1 MQTSDKAI
9 IKFDDDGNLNLFGDN
24 EVLAQVFLSSK
35 ELESFRIALSDFQ
48 TFARCCPEMVE
59 VINELLPKMP
69 EYVADLP
76 QATRKLMQEGKLFLR
91 PDKEGQLLA
100 TLINPDNQRI
110 VKNVRLKEVQ
120 QVPAVNDMMFSL
132 SFMAITQQL
141 NEIQE
146 GIAQLRQG
154 QIHDRETDAMV
165 AAQNLQWATQE
176 KDSDKRA
183 LLCHEAHRDAVHGF
197 HSCLNT
203 VNEAATFFLSQPSSE
218 SLGEAIIEQVKP
230 WNWGKTLQAA
240 TQSMPQA
247 NELRRSVAKCTYCAQ
262 YASAASFMIDDRTQV
277 IRDLDMYSEHMSQAI
292 LGQKA
297 DHLKPWLSS
306 KTLEALP
313 LPKKML
319 PEQTAGRMDVIS
331 FVESAVSKIEE
342 LDAESDK
349 FIEASSGDT
358 PEAKELPKE

>member
-1 MQTSDKAI
+1 METSDNAI
-9 IKFDDDGNLNLFGDN
+9 IRFDDDGNLNLYGDN
-24 EVLAQVFLSSK
+24 EVLAKVFLSSN
-35 ELESFRIALSDFQ
+35 ELESFKTALSDFQ

-59 VINELLPKMP
+59 IINELLPKMP

-91 PDKEGQLLA
+91 PDKEGRLLA
-100 TLINPDNQRI
+100 ALINPDNQRI

-132 SFMAITQQL
+132 SFMVITQQL

-146 GIAQLRQG
+146 SIAQLRQG

-165 AAQNLQWATQE
+165 AAQNLQWAALE
-176 KDSDKRA
+176 RDPEKRA
-183 LLCHEAHRDAVHGF
+183 LLCHEAHRDAVRGF

-203 VNEAATFFLSQPSSE
+203 VNESAAFFLSQPSSE

-230 WNWGKTLQAA
+230 RNWGKTLQAA

-247 NELRRSVAKCTYCAQ
+247 NELWRSVAKCTYCVQ
-262 YASAASFMIDDRTQV
+262 YASASSFMLDDRVQV
-277 IRDLDMYSEHMSQAI
+277 IRDLDMYSEHMSRAI
-292 LGQKA
+292 LGKKA

-313 LPKKML
+313 LLKKML
-319 PEQTAGRMDVIS
+319 PEQTSSGPDVIS

-349 FIEASSGDT
+349 FIEASSDDA
-358 PEAKELPKE
+358 PETKKLPKE